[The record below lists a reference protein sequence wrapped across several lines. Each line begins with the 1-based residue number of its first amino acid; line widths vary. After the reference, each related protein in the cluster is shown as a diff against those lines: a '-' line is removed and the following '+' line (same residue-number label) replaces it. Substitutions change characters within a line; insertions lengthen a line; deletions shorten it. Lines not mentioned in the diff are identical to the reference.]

1 MINSVDS
8 VNWPLLKS
16 LKADVSS
23 LNSLLIHISLPLN
36 KHRVV
41 T

>member
-1 MINSVDS
+1 MINSVDG

-16 LKADVSS
+16 LKADVS
-23 LNSLLIHISLPLN
+23 LLIYISLPLN